1 MTRRFASKWA
11 GVALVTML
19 LSGTMSCGDSLTQI
33 ILEIDSEYGRSDTGP
48 MQVQV
53 IGASGDFALDQSI
66 DFSLPGA
73 PESLPITFG
82 LVLAGDAQGNDVEVR
97 VTAPSVAGG
106 GSVAASARTAFVN
119 NSTRVLSL
127 SLTRACADVMCDAAQ
142 TCVAGTCENNFVP
155 GDSLPSR

>member
-1 MTRRFASKWA
+1 MMRRLPSRWA
-11 GVALVTML
+11 WTALVLPL
-19 LSGTMSCGDSLTQI
+19 LTGGLSCGDSLTQI
-33 ILEIDSEYGRSDTGP
+33 VLEIDSEYSRSDIGP

-82 LVLAGDAQGNDVEVR
+82 LVLAGDAQSNDVEVR

-106 GSVAASARTAFVN
+106 GSVATSARTAFTN

-142 TCVAGTCENNFVP
+142 TCVDGTCENNFIP
-155 GDSLPSR
+155 AESLPSR